1 MTSLDDD
8 ATKLLRARVS
18 LRNAE
23 RLLTSMSDHIH
34 AVSELHLND
43 RIRHLAGKGL
53 GDPKTITDDEL
64 RELCGEILRH
74 VRRMEGKG

>member
-1 MTSLDDD
+1 MASFDED
-8 ATKLLRARVS
+8 ATKLLRARTS
-18 LRNAE
+18 LKNAE
-23 RLLTSMSDHIH
+23 QLLTGISDHIR

-53 GDPKTITDDEL
+53 EDPKTITEGEV